1 MARAINRI
9 ERHEPT
15 AAEIQAES
23 LSQVIDA
30 IASNKEAIVKTIG
43 IVKEL
48 NDAGILDIAS
58 AALENR
64 TELGLHGV
72 QLINALN
79 LPPLLKNGLT
89 MVQMF
94 GSIDPLEMNRLINAL
109 GSSLGQISEI
119 DPTNRQ
125 YGDHIDKEPPG
136 MLALLKMMRDPDVRT
151 TMTFGLHFLKAMG
164 GELNKPKPEEEDVYS
179 DPRGKKSND
188 YPEV

>member
-15 AAEIQAES
+15 EAEIQAES

-30 IASNKEAIVKTIG
+30 IASNKEAILKTIG

-48 NDAGILDIAS
+48 NNAGMLDIAS

-64 TELGLHGV
+64 TEVGLHGV

-79 LPPLLKNGLT
+79 VPPLLHNVLT
-89 MVQMF
+89 MVKML
-94 GSIDPLEMNRLINAL
+94 GGIDPNEMSRLINAL
-109 GSSLGQISEI
+109 GSSLGHLSEM

-125 YGDHIDKEPPG
+125 HGDHIEKEPPG

-151 TMTFGLHFLKAMG
+151 TMTFGLQFLKTMG
-164 GELNKPKPEEEDVYS
+164 GELNKPKPEGGESE
-179 DPRGKKSND
+179 PRSKKGENA
-188 YPEV
+188 PEV

>member
-15 AAEIQAES
+15 AAELQAES
-23 LSQVIDA
+23 LGQIIDA
-30 IASNKEAIVKTIG
+30 LASNKEAILKTIG

-48 NDAGILDIAS
+48 NDAGMLDIAS

-64 TELGLHGV
+64 TELGMHGV
-72 QLINALN
+72 KLINTLN
-79 LPPLLKNGLT
+79 IPPLVRNLLT
-89 MVQMF
+89 MVEMF
-94 GSIDPLEMNRLINAL
+94 GSIDPLEMNRLIHAL
-109 GSSLGQISEI
+109 GNSLGQISEI

-179 DPRGKKSND
+179 DPRGKQNGN